1 MKMNKKLRKLY
12 KGMNAVTRKHFD
24 EGFKPVTYA
33 GKDGVNIGGVK
44 IPPFSKI
51 KKGTPYVNPLN
62 FGE

>member
-1 MKMNKKLRKLY
+1 MNKKLRKMY

-33 GKDGVNIGGVK
+33 GRGEMAST
-44 IPPFSKI
+44 FSKI

>member
-1 MKMNKKLRKLY
+1 MKMNKKLRKMY

-33 GKDGVNIGGVK
+33 GRGEMAST
-44 IPPFSKI
+44 FSKI